1 MLAVNVYG
9 LSNTANGSHLFDG
22 TVSFS
27 HYKSRSSYSFNI
39 RAWYPYLKIER
50 YWNSIK
56 YFGMLF

>member
-1 MLAVNVYG
+1 MLIINVYG
-9 LSNTANGSHLFDG
+9 LSNTFNGSHFYDK
-22 TVSFS
+22 TVSCIHS
-27 HYKSRSSYSFNI
+27 ISRPSYSFNI